1 MSASPAGPPPLA
13 HKPGTGPGVE
23 PGVVPG
29 RPSAREP
36 GPALRPRD
44 DGSWLSPGH
53 ADALAAQLLDLAGQ
67 ARGWQHALVR
77 TSTEVEA
84 LSGLLA
90 AVADRSTAGLPPGQ
104 AARAVGTGQVRA
116 ALSALPADAGTVTW
130 LCIRAAGREPS
141 TTLPGAE
148 DPVGGPLLARAE
160 PVRMLICTPDTR
172 SAHALAGAHR
182 GMLADSLRVARL
194 GPAPRGTHGDLVI
207 ATRAD
212 AIAVVPDAGG
222 ALSAEQVSG
231 TAVNTLVRALV
242 DLLWDR
248 ALPPA
253 GAERFEEVAGDPVKL
268 EILGLLEA
276 GAKDEVIA
284 RALGVSLRTCRRH
297 IAELI
302 SAAGAVSRFQAAS
315 RLARAGLLSAS
326 S

>member
-1 MSASPAGPPPLA
+1 MSASPAGLPPLA
-13 HKPGTGPGVE
+13 HNPGSGPGVE
-23 PGVVPG
+23 PGVDSG

-44 DGSWLSPGH
+44 DGSWPSSDY
-53 ADALAAQLLDLAGQ
+53 AVTLAGQLLDLAGQ

-77 TSTEVEA
+77 ASTEVEA

-90 AVADRSTAGLPPGQ
+90 AVADRSAAGLPPGQ
-104 AARAVGTGQVRA
+104 GARAVGTGQVRA

-130 LCIRAAGREPS
+130 LCIRASGREPS
-141 TTLPGAE
+141 ATPPGVE
-148 DPVGGPLLARAE
+148 DLVGGPLLARAE
-160 PVRMLICTPDTR
+160 PVRVIICTPDTR

-182 GMLADSLRVARL
+182 SMLADSLRITRL
-194 GPAPRGTHGDLVI
+194 GTAPLGTHGDLVI

-212 AIAVVPDAGG
+212 AIAVVQDADG
-222 ALSAEQVSG
+222 ALSADTVSG
-231 TAVNTLVRALV
+231 AAVNTLVCALV

-248 ALPPA
+248 ALSPA
-253 GAERFEEVAGDPVKL
+253 SAERFEKVAGDPVKL
-268 EILGLLEA
+268 KILGLLEA